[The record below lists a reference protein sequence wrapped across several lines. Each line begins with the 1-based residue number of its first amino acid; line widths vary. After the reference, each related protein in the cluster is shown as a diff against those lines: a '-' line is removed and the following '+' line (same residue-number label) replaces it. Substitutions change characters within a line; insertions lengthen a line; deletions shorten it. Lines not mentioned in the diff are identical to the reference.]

1 CRRRMTR
8 LGATDPARPARPS
21 KASPAGI
28 GDVGTWSCPPG
39 VATATARTEYGRWR
53 RTHRAADEG
62 QFFVMFRPSVG
73 EVASCPG
80 KPFVRLLAVPGV
92 TAAQRCVAI
101 DRTSILAYR
110 HPCSESH
117 ALSPRRSALAPTDAR
132 QLRIIQHASK
142 AIRPP
147 R

>member
-1 CRRRMTR
+1 
-8 LGATDPARPARPS
+8 

-73 EVASCPG
+73 EVASCSGEPL
-80 KPFVRLLAVPGV
+80 VRLLAVPGV

-101 DRTSILAYR
+101 EIGKRALQELATWVHGAVLLEWQRPQRGLSMDDGAALIVQRTKGSF
-110 HPCSESH
+110 S
-117 ALSPRRSALAPTDAR
+117 
-132 QLRIIQHASK
+132 
-142 AIRPP
+142 
-147 R
+147 